1 MEGEQELTSEI
12 KKLNEKLDQLTSSG
26 KYMIYSASPAKFSFF
41 NFLAGIFH
49 TLGSLF
55 GYIIIFALVAVL
67 LSRINFPALV
77 SRWVETTMGQ
87 INWENIIPAPKMLN

>member
-1 MEGEQELTSEI
+1 MEGEKELVNEI

-49 TLGSLF
+49 SLGSLI
-55 GYIIIFALVAVL
+55 GYVIIFAVAAVF
-67 LSRINFPALV
+67 LSRINLPALV
-77 SRWVETTMGQ
+77 GKWVESTMSQ
-87 INWENIIPAPKMLN
+87 INWGKVISVPGVNN